1 MSKKLLLI
9 TGVIFLSSCATTN
22 IQELGDKF
30 LDLINPSDSPAEV
43 ADLSEQVLV
52 LSAESGGFTEE
63 ELETLSNDELIEL
76 AIEKGLGDILVLDAD
91 GNLQNRD
98 EVIKA
103 LVESDESGGFTEEEL
118 EALSNDELIEIAKEK
133 GLEDIL
139 LLDADGNLLNRD
151 QVIKALVESDE
162 SGGFTEEELEAL
174 SNDELIEIAKEKGLE
189 DILLLDS
196 DGNLLNRDQ
205 VIKALVES
213 ESLMEE
219 SATQELKSLSDD
231 ALIEIAQA
239 KGMEDEIIL
248 DEDGNLQNRDELIEA
263 LVEGAAET
271 KVAVAELEKAGG
283 SFTIYFAYDDTEIDE
298 AATRVIIEHAN
309 FMQNNPS
316 VRLRLEGH
324 ADERGTREYNLALGE
339 NRALSVEEVLG
350 LYNLE
355 DRIVVVSYGEE
366 RPIAIE
372 HNEEAWEK
380 NRRVE
385 FVYY

>member
-103 LVESDESGGFTEEEL
+103 LLESDESGGFTEEEL
-118 EALSNDELIEIAKEK
+118 EVLSNDELIEIAKEK

-151 QVIKALVESDE
+151 QVINA
-162 SGGFTEEELEAL
+162 
-174 SNDELIEIAKEKGLE
+174 
-189 DILLLDS
+189 LLDT
-196 DGNLLNRDQ
+196 GGL
-205 VIKALVES
+205 I
-213 ESLMEE
+213 E

-271 KVAVAELEKAGG
+271 KAAVLELESSGIP
-283 SFTIYFAYDDTEIDE
+283 STLYFAYDDTEIDE

-309 FMQNNPS
+309 FMQNNRS

-339 NRALSVEEVLG
+339 NRSLSVKEVLG

-355 DRIVVVSYGEE
+355 DRVVVVSYGEE
-366 RPIAIE
+366 QPVAIE

>member
-9 TGVIFLSSCATTN
+9 TGVIFLSSCAGTN

-30 LDLINPSDSPAEV
+30 LDLINPSDDAAEV

-52 LSAESGGFTEE
+52 LS
-63 ELETLSNDELIEL
+63 
-76 AIEKGLGDILVLDAD
+76 
-91 GNLQNRD
+91 
-98 EVIKA
+98 
-103 LVESDESGGFTEEEL
+103 DESGGFTVEEL
-118 EALSNDELIEIAKEK
+118 EALSNDELIE
-133 GLEDIL
+133 L
-139 LLDADGNLLNRD
+139 
-151 QVIKALVESDE
+151 
-162 SGGFTEEELEAL
+162 
-174 SNDELIEIAKEKGLE
+174 AKEKGLE

-205 VIKALVES
+205 VINALANIEG
-213 ESLMEE
+213 LTE
-219 SATQELKSLSDD
+219 SATQELESLSDD
-231 ALIEIAQA
+231 ALIEIAEA
-239 KGMEDEIIL
+239 KGLGDKIIL

-263 LVEGAAET
+263 LAGGAAET
-271 KVAVAELEKAGG
+271 NAAVAELEKAGG
-283 SFTIYFAYDDTEIDE
+283 SFTIYFAFDDTEIDE

-339 NRALSVEEVLG
+339 NRALSVKEVLS

-355 DRIVVVSYGEE
+355 DRVVVISYGEE

-372 HNEEAWEK
+372 HNEEAWKK

>member
-1 MSKKLLLI
+1 MSKKILLI
-9 TGVIFLSSCATTN
+9 TSVIFLSSCAATN

-30 LDLINPSDSPAEV
+30 LDLINPSDAPAEV
-43 ADLSEQVLV
+43 ADLSEQVLA
-52 LSAESGGFTEE
+52 LSG
-63 ELETLSNDELIEL
+63 
-76 AIEKGLGDILVLDAD
+76 
-91 GNLQNRD
+91 
-98 EVIKA
+98 
-103 LVESDESGGFTEEEL
+103 ESGGFTEEEL
-118 EALSNDELIEIAKEK
+118 EALSNDELIELAKEK
-133 GLEDIL
+133 GLEDKL
-139 LLDADGNLLNRD
+139 VLDADGNLLNRD
-151 QVIKALVESDE
+151 
-162 SGGFTEEELEAL
+162 
-174 SNDELIEIAKEKGLE
+174 EI
-189 DILLLDS
+189 
-196 DGNLLNRDQ
+196 
-205 VIKALVES
+205 IKALVES
-213 ESLMEE
+213 EALSESLKEGVTEE
-219 SATQELKSLSDD
+219 LESLSND

-239 KGMEDEIIL
+239 KGIEDKIIL
-248 DEDGNLQNRDELIEA
+248 DEDGNLQNREELIEA

-271 KVAVAELEKAGG
+271 ELAVAELEKIGG
-283 SFTIYFAYDDTEIDE
+283 SFVLYFAYDDTEIDE

-339 NRALSVEEVLG
+339 NRALSVKEVLG

>member
-1 MSKKLLLI
+1 MSKKILLI
-9 TGVIFLSSCATTN
+9 TSVIFLSSCAGGN
-22 IQELGDKF
+22 IKELGDKF
-30 LDLINPSDSPAEV
+30 LDLINPSDAPAEV

-52 LSAESGGFTEE
+52 LSGESGGFTEE

-76 AIEKGLGDILVLDAD
+76 AREKGLEDKLVLDAD

-98 EVIKA
+98 EIIKA
-103 LVESDESGGFTEEEL
+103 LVESEALSEALKEGATEEL
-118 EALSNDELIEIAKEK
+118 EALSND
-133 GLEDIL
+133 
-139 LLDADGNLLNRD
+139 
-151 QVIKALVESDE
+151 ALV
-162 SGGFTEEELEAL
+162 
-174 SNDELIEIAKEKGLE
+174 
-189 DILLLDS
+189 
-196 DGNLLNRDQ
+196 
-205 VIKALVES
+205 
-213 ESLMEE
+213 
-219 SATQELKSLSDD
+219 
-231 ALIEIAQA
+231 EIAQA
-239 KGMEDEIIL
+239 KGLEDKIIL

-271 KVAVAELEKAGG
+271 ESAVAELEKVGG
-283 SFTIYFAYDDTEIDE
+283 SFTLYFAYDDTEIDE

-339 NRALSVEEVLG
+339 NRALSVKEVLG

-355 DRIVVVSYGEE
+355 DRVVVVSYGEE
-366 RPIAIE
+366 QPVAIE

>member
-1 MSKKLLLI
+1 MSKKILLI
-9 TGVIFLSSCATTN
+9 TSVIFLSSCASTN

-30 LDLINPSDSPAEV
+30 LDLINPSDAPAEV

-52 LSAESGGFTEE
+52 LSAERGSFTEE
-63 ELETLSNDELIEL
+63 ELDTLSNDELIEL
-76 AIEKGLGDILVLDAD
+76 AKEKGLEDKLVLDAD
-91 GNLQNRD
+91 GNLLNRD

-103 LVESDESGGFTEEEL
+103 LVESETLEEGAMQDVMQEL
-118 EALSNDELIEIAKEK
+118 ESLSN
-133 GLEDIL
+133 
-139 LLDADGNLLNRD
+139 
-151 QVIKALVESDE
+151 
-162 SGGFTEEELEAL
+162 
-174 SNDELIEIAKEKGLE
+174 
-189 DILLLDS
+189 
-196 DGNLLNRDQ
+196 
-205 VIKALVES
+205 
-213 ESLMEE
+213 
-219 SATQELKSLSDD
+219 D

-239 KGMEDEIIL
+239 KGMEDKIIL

-263 LVEGAAET
+263 LAEGAAEADA
-271 KVAVAELEKAGG
+271 AVKELENAGIP
-283 SFTIYFAYDDTEIDE
+283 STLYFAYDDTEIDE

-339 NRALSVEEVLG
+339 NRALSVKEVLG

-355 DRIVVVSYGEE
+355 DRVVVVSYGEE
-366 RPIAIE
+366 QPVEIE

>member
-30 LDLINPSDSPAEV
+30 LDLINPSDAPAEV

-76 AIEKGLGDILVLDAD
+76 AIEMGLEDILVLDAD
-91 GNLQNRD
+91 GNL
-98 EVIKA
+98 
-103 LVESDESGGFTEEEL
+103 L
-118 EALSNDELIEIAKEK
+118 
-133 GLEDIL
+133 
-139 LLDADGNLLNRD
+139 
-151 QVIKALVESDE
+151 
-162 SGGFTEEELEAL
+162 
-174 SNDELIEIAKEKGLE
+174 
-189 DILLLDS
+189 
-196 DGNLLNRDQ
+196 
-205 VIKALVES
+205 
-213 ESLMEE
+213 
-219 SATQELKSLSDD
+219 
-231 ALIEIAQA
+231 
-239 KGMEDEIIL
+239 
-248 DEDGNLQNRDELIEA
+248 NRDELIEA

-271 KVAVAELEKAGG
+271 KVAVAELEKVGG

-339 NRALSVEEVLG
+339 NRALSVKEVLG

-355 DRIVVVSYGEE
+355 DRVVVVSYGEE
-366 RPIAIE
+366 QPVEIE